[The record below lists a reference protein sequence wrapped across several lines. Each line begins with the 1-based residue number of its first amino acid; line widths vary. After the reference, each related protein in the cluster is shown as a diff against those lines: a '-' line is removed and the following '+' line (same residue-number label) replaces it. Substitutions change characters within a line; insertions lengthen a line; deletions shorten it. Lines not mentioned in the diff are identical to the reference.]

1 MLYYGLIGVTF
12 PDQES
17 IMAFP
22 EAIHLPFNGEIIRS
36 RFTQRKPGEL
46 KETDAGY
53 WVFLQG
59 DSLLLAEGGLYQGDL
74 PECFALLGGTMLFG
88 EWDGEPVR
96 LMSVP
101 GEQPLPEQLH
111 AVSLGELPDDLLTL
125 FGFARQILHWER
137 LSRHCSRCGGVMKRI
152 QSTWGK
158 RCVGCGQEHFP
169 HIHPCVIVLIR
180 RGGEFLLARKP
191 EWAPGR
197 YSLVAGF
204 VDFGE
209 SLEECVAREV
219 LEETGLKV
227 TGIRYVGS
235 QNWPFPSQ
243 LMAGYVADYASGEI
257 SVDGDELEDA
267 RWFSPDNMPE
277 ALPPARSIARWIID
291 RFALGNAS
299 LVVPFTEPQFS
310 MAELDGESSEA

>member
-1 MLYYGLIGVTF
+1 
-12 PDQES
+12 
-17 IMAFP
+17 MAFP

-36 RFTQRKPGEL
+36 RFTQKKPGEL
-46 KETDAGY
+46 EETDAGY

-59 DSLLLAEGGLYQGDL
+59 DSLLLAEGGLYRGDL
-74 PECFALLGGTMLFG
+74 PDCFAPQGGTMLFG

-96 LMSVP
+96 FMTVP
-101 GEQPLPEQLH
+101 GEQQLPDQLH
-111 AVSLGELPDDLLTL
+111 AVASGELPDDLLTL
-125 FGFARQILHWER
+125 SGLARQILYWER
-137 LSRHCSRCGGVMKRI
+137 MSRHCSRCGSSMKRI
-152 QSTWGK
+152 LPTWGK
-158 RCVGCGQEHFP
+158 RCVGCGHEHFP

-219 LEETGLKV
+219 FEETGLRV
-227 TGIRYVGS
+227 SGIRYIGS

-243 LMAGYVADYASGEI
+243 LMAGFVADYASGEI

-267 RWFSPDNMPE
+267 RWFSSGNMPE
-277 ALPPARSIARWIID
+277 SLPPARSIARWIID

-299 LVVPFTEPQFS
+299 LGATLTDSLFPFAAPDAEP
-310 MAELDGESSEA
+310 

>member
-1 MLYYGLIGVTF
+1 
-12 PDQES
+12 
-17 IMAFP
+17 MAFP
-22 EAIHLPFNGEIIRS
+22 EAIHLPFNSEIIRS
-36 RFTQRKPGEL
+36 RFTQKKPGEL
-46 KETDAGY
+46 EETDAGY

-59 DSLLLAEGGLYQGDL
+59 DSLLLAEGGLYRGDL
-74 PECFALLGGTMLFG
+74 PDCFAPQGGTMLFG

-96 LMSVP
+96 FMTVP
-101 GEQPLPEQLH
+101 GEQQLPDQLH
-111 AVSLGELPDDLLTL
+111 AVALGELPDDLLTL
-125 FGFARQILHWER
+125 SGLARQILYWER
-137 LSRHCSRCGGVMKRI
+137 MSRHCSRCGSSMKRI
-152 QSTWGK
+152 LPTWGK
-158 RCVGCGQEHFP
+158 RCVGCGHEHFP

-219 LEETGLKV
+219 FEETGLRV
-227 TGIRYVGS
+227 TGIRYIGS

-243 LMAGYVADYASGEI
+243 LMAGFVADYASGEI
-257 SVDGDELEDA
+257 FVDGDELEDA
-267 RWFSPDNMPE
+267 RWFSPGNMPE
-277 ALPPARSIARWIID
+277 SLPPARSIARWIID

-299 LVVPFTEPQFS
+299 LGALLTDSHFPFAAPDAEP
-310 MAELDGESSEA
+310 